1 MKLIK
6 RIRYVL
12 VSALL
17 SIVLLGSTPLVFA
30 VSQAQAD
37 ACAGLSQLDTSSNC
51 NTDSSGG
58 VSHLIS
64 VVINIL
70 SIIVGFIAVI
80 MLIVGG
86 LKFITSAGDAN
97 NAASARNTIIYAL
110 VGVVIVALAQ
120 ALVHFVIAKT

>member
-1 MKLIK
+1 MKIIQRIK
-6 RIRYVL
+6 Y
-12 VSALL
+12 LL
-17 SIVLLGSTPLVFA
+17 AATLLGTALLGSAPLAFA
-30 VSQAQAD
+30 ASQSQAD

-58 VSHLIS
+58 ISHLIS

-86 LKFITSAGDAN
+86 LRFITSGGEASN
-97 NAASARNTIIYAL
+97 TASARNTILYAL